1 MLPGASGGDRA
12 SLQRVFRE
20 CGFRPPRRARLP
32 PGLAAGATVRA
43 EPGTLPGRCD
53 ALVKRIVFPI
63 AERLAGA
70 RAEFSIVLLSVD
82 LHEVRADLDRRAAGH
97 VDARRPLPA
106 RPDSGPLE
114 HGRPLMRSGVVRRWA
129 VVRRLRLRLQ
139 FDPGVLLYLLVVV
152 ALRNSY
158 GGITHGSHFLI
169 YVGFAFLFLPPGRRA
184 GMSRGG
190 VPDCI
195 MVLWFAQSIVLL
207 AYSLAGF
214 WKLWASGPELLAAD
228 GFVRI
233 LLHHLMDTTRP
244 VPPLMPFLARH
255 GHLAQ
260 LLFLGVVYV
269 EICSLAVL
277 FRPHLHRPWGIAL
290 ILAHF
295 GAAWALGVAFPAQ
308 QFVVGLLFVC
318 SPLAPARF
326 SLPGTA
332 QSLPVLGLVF
342 RYTAGRRPGA
352 PPK

>member
-1 MLPGASGGDRA
+1 
-12 SLQRVFRE
+12 
-20 CGFRPPRRARLP
+20 
-32 PGLAAGATVRA
+32 
-43 EPGTLPGRCD
+43 
-53 ALVKRIVFPI
+53 
-63 AERLAGA
+63 
-70 RAEFSIVLLSVD
+70 
-82 LHEVRADLDRRAAGH
+82 
-97 VDARRPLPA
+97 
-106 RPDSGPLE
+106 
-114 HGRPLMRSGVVRRWA
+114 MRSGVVRRWA

-139 FDPGVLLYLLVVV
+139 FDPGPRRRPADLRRAAGGVIWQARVFYLFVVFLTWSDLSTTAVARAGPPTAPLWPVVLLNELLPAGEGLAGIAIAGSLIALLAAAFPGSRLWRLGVLLYLLVVV

-169 YVGFAFLFLPPGRRA
+169 YAGFAFLFLPPGRRA
-184 GMSRGG
+184 ETSRGG

-255 GHLAQ
+255 GRLAQ

-269 EICSLAVL
+269 ELCSLAVL

-290 ILAHF
+290 MLAHF